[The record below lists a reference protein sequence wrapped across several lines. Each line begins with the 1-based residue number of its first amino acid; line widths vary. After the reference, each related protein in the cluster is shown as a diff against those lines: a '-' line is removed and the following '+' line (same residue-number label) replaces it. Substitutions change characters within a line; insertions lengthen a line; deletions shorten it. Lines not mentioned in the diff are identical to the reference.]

1 MSKELNYEQLRDFG
15 LDYIRKIGSA
25 KWTDFNVH
33 DPGVT
38 VMEALALAVAD
49 LSYRSSFKMAD
60 LLTRKGAKGP
70 VMEGTMFPACEILA
84 QEPTTVEDY
93 RKLILENVPGVRNVW
108 FETAERTVTVLEK
121 RRETYKTIRTGG
133 YYNVFVELESEECL
147 LDDAFIMGVVGGL
160 DSETQSEEWR
170 NSYKEKYK
178 NYIRDLLLRH
188 RNIGENVKDINILST
203 IEAGISAEVEIDS
216 DVDVL
221 AVLQKIYDLLYDY
234 ICPTIQFHSIEEL
247 LAKGRGPS
255 EIFGACTPLLGF
267 IDREDLSAF
276 DRKTELNTSDVIGLM
291 MKVPG
296 ILSVRHLKFVL
307 HTDKGDIAGTH
318 IKLDNRNR
326 STFKLCPRF
335 TRSGIRRGKTFMNNV
350 VFLKRKL
357 SFFPPEGND
366 RTLVETKK
374 DERIRLADGFA
385 TDVPAI
391 KGTYRNLDQ
400 YFSFQNLFPKAYRL
414 GVDSLPDTAG
424 KLRRA
429 EWLQLK
435 AYLTFFDQLLAD
447 YLAQIDHYL
456 DMLSVE
462 PSGRPDCGQVYFHK
476 LIKNSEVDSISE
488 VIQSYPYYLRQ
499 EDELGTCL
507 VRRNQILNHLLSRFS
522 DSFAE
527 YSALSFFNSRSEYYL
542 TRETIEDKKRFLR
555 DYPVISS
562 RRSSGLDV
570 FKGMQISGAER
581 RILRKI
587 GINNPEENIRLA
599 KEDKFGLHLI
609 EHNLL
614 APFTTQGIFLE
625 VAREEGLAV
634 LVDDPY
640 TFHVTVALPGWMEDS
655 LNLPFRQHVETII
668 REELPAH
675 LSIKICWISKNTM
688 AVLEDALESWTD
700 FLSIYSYRPG
710 DRKWNAGYDFMTYN
724 LTVVLS
730 TFHNVYP
737 EAVIAP
743 DETFDYDDNLPMYD
757 FTHLGS
763 PDGDEPDEIRP
774 EDLPFYIEGES
785 GIRLHDKFHIIPPK
799 PEPDPGPGPSI
810 IPPDSCHIQATGKG
824 KGKGKPKPIRTP
836 LPIIKGKKKE
846 EDKKTLVTL
855 PAMPKVKP
863 VVVPK
868 VEPKARPRIESHLS
882 FPGMVLLMEDSPATT
897 AVTPPVT
904 LKEEAP
910 PKVKAAKKKQTKTKS
925 KTK

>member
-49 LSYRSSFKMAD
+49 LSYRSSFQMAD

-108 FETAERTVTVLEK
+108 FETTERTVTVMEK
-121 RRETYKTIRTGG
+121 RRRTYKTVRTGG

-170 NSYKEKYK
+170 SGYKDKYK

-234 ICPTIQFHSIEEL
+234 ICPTIQFHSIEDL
-247 LAKGRGPS
+247 LAKGRAPS

-296 ILSVRHLKFVL
+296 IRSVRHLKFVL
-307 HTDKGDIAGTH
+307 HTDKGDISGTH
-318 IKLDNRNR
+318 IKLDDRNR

-335 TRSGIRRGKTFMNNV
+335 MRSGIRRGKTFMNNV

-366 RTLVETKK
+366 GSLVETRQ

-391 KGTYRNLDQ
+391 KGTFRNLDQ

-424 KLRRA
+424 RLRRA

-447 YLAQIDHYL
+447 YLEHINRFL
-456 DMLSVE
+456 DLLSVE
-462 PSGRPDCGQVYFHK
+462 KSDRPDCGEVYFHK
-476 LIKNSEVDSISE
+476 LIKNSEVDSVSE
-488 VIQSYPYYLRQ
+488 VLKGYPDYRFAP
-499 EDELGTCL
+499 EDLDSDL
-507 VRRNQILNHLLSRFS
+507 IRRNRILNHLLSRFS

-527 YSALSFFNSRSEYYL
+527 FSALSFYKSLKQYAI
-542 TRETIEDKKRFLR
+542 RETIEDKKRFLR

-562 RRSSGLDV
+562 RRSGGLDV

-587 GINNPEENIRLA
+587 GVNNPEENIRLA
-599 KEDKFGLHLI
+599 QEDRFGLHII

-614 APFTTQGIFLE
+614 APFTTEGIFLE
-625 VAREEGLAV
+625 VAREEGLAA

-655 LNLPFRQHVETII
+655 LNLTFRQHVETII

-675 LSIKICWISKNTM
+675 LSIKICWVSKNTM
-688 AVLEDALESWTD
+688 AALEDALESWSD

-710 DRKWNAGYDFMTYN
+710 DKKWNAGYDFMTYN
-724 LTVVLS
+724 LAVVLS
-730 TFHNVYP
+730 TFNNVYP

-774 EDLPFYIEGES
+774 EDLPFYIDGES
-785 GIRLHDKFHIIPPK
+785 GIRLHDKFHIIPKK
-799 PEPDPGPGPSI
+799 PDPDPGPGPSVA
-810 IPPDSCHIQATGKG
+810 PPGSDHLQATVKG
-824 KGKGKPKPIRTP
+824 KSKPIRIRLP
-836 LPIIKGKKKE
+836 LIPARKVG
-846 EDKKTLVTL
+846 DKKTVEKL

-863 VVVPK
+863 VAVPK

-882 FPGMVLLMEDSPATT
+882 FPGMGLLMEDSPATT

-904 LKEEAP
+904 LNEEAP
-910 PKVKAAKKKQTKTKS
+910 PKVKAAKKKLTKTKS